1 MWNEAE
7 FKKAT
12 GVTPNATPEEMAKA
26 LTAAL
31 KKAADAGIGQAL
43 LAFKLKDLGW
53 KSTEAQQAYGF
64 NSTSYAVAAQR
75 GAILWACGPKEAHR
89 TWLHAVA
96 LGTSDGILTDTYNA
110 LLGIQEATDEEGK
123 KVSAEE
129 NRRAHMTRSGR
140 RRLIAAR
147 LGEKATN
154 ERVDAMDAA
163 MDAEKIDMPRSIR
176 DAIPAM
182 AKRLEIPLPEVKRQ
196 TKAADKQAD
205 ATPTTAAAKAMLEAV
220 QVDRLAAD
228 APEAYR
234 PEEVADLQAIM
245 ARAARMLVAGK
256 HLTAYQVADFVAQHL
271 DEVAAIKA
279 PLPEMQT
286 GTVA

>member
-31 KKAADAGIGQAL
+31 KKEADAGIGQAL

-53 KSTEAQQAYGF
+53 KSTEAQTAYGF
-64 NSTSYAVAAQR
+64 GASAYTVAAQR

-96 LGTSDGILTDTYNA
+96 LGTSDGILVEAYNT
-110 LLGIQEATDEEGK
+110 LLGLQEMKDEEGK
-123 KVSAEE
+123 TISAEDV
-129 NRRAHMTRSGR
+129 RRAALTVYGR

-147 LGEKATN
+147 LGENATT
-154 ERVDAMDAA
+154 ERVDALSAA
-163 MDAEKIDMPRSIR
+163 MAAEGIDMPKSIR
-176 DAIPAM
+176 DAVAPM
-182 AKRLEIPLPEVKRQ
+182 AKKHEIPLPANKRD
-196 TKAADKQAD
+196 TKAGDKKAE
-205 ATPTTAAAKAMLEAV
+205 ATPTTAAAKAILEAV
-220 QVDRLAAD
+220 QADRANSGE
-228 APEAYR
+228 PEAYR
-234 PEEVADLQAIM
+234 PDEVADLQAIM

-256 HLTAYQVADFVAQHL
+256 HLSAYQVADFVAQHL
-271 DEVAAIKA
+271 DEVAEIQA